1 MRRVKVS
8 RSFQIT
14 IPADVRKLIGI
25 NIGDILSVSIVENK
39 IILEKVED
47 RLLSFKIRRKIGE
60 REIMEALLKG
70 IRRSLVGD

>member
-25 NIGDILSVSIVENK
+25 NIGDILSVNVVGNK
-39 IILEKVED
+39 IILEKVGD
-47 RLLSFKIRRKIGE
+47 RLPSFKIGRKIGE
-60 REIMEALLKG
+60 REIREALLKG
-70 IRRSLVGD
+70 MRRSLIGD